1 MRRENFTK
9 SMLRKEI
16 IFDELRNDRVHR
28 ISRLSFASVFT
39 SFHGRGRNDPLFRK
53 KGHRKTTGA
62 IRSLEALLLGKWENG
77 TEGSW
82 NGSQSVIRAS
92 AGKIITFAG
101 SDSFRRPIYYFI
113 RLSVVTQGQAK
124 ISLRRKGQRRLIYCF
139 ARVTLVFITKWIN
152 RSVPRCYDIRRAT
165 FDQRGDALG
174 RSRSTRPF
182 STEIPFVENGQ
193 SIDRF
198 LIDCRR
204 VITWRIWFYWSYI
217 SIIHC
222 NANVKLVDC
231 CSSNLKN
238 LFRKTIQSRSR
249 ISSILREIFFDL

>member
-1 MRRENFTK
+1 MRRENSTK
-9 SMLRKEI
+9 PMLRKEI

-39 SFHGRGRNDPLFRK
+39 SFHGGGDNDPLLRK

-113 RLSVVTQGQAK
+113 RLSVVTQGRAK

-174 RSRSTRPF
+174 RSRSTYPF